1 MTKDEAK
8 AAVMR
13 LMRAECTCGIPGVK
27 EPCFA
32 CEMSAGLDV
41 LAQAAANADT
51 LGMLEE
57 IARQEWAATLET
69 GDEEHFKV
77 RVQQNPDRTAGGFRY
92 WIAEPGERLG
102 EETTRAEAQALL
114 LAGEEKK
121 G

>member
-1 MTKDEAK
+1 MAKDEAWK
-8 AAVMR
+8 AHVEEYDKDR
-13 LMRAECTCGIPGVK
+13 FDSTSRHRRH
-27 EPCFA
+27 CFD
-32 CEMSAGLDV
+32 AGWE
-41 LAQAAANADT
+41 AALADT

-102 EETTRAEAQALL
+102 EETTRAEVLVL
-114 LAGEEKK
+114 LAGKEKE
-121 G
+121 

>member
-1 MTKDEAK
+1 MTKDEAR
-8 AAVMR
+8 AR
-13 LMRAECTCGIPGVK
+13 LERHLGFAWDAGTKGGKDGINHGMK
-27 EPCFA
+27 LA
-32 CEMSAGLDV
+32 DAY
-41 LAQAAANADT
+41 AQAYTEAALADT

-102 EETTRAEAQALL
+102 EETTRAEVLVLL
-114 LAGEEKK
+114 K
-121 G
+121 GDAE